1 MTMVEYVNIRKMLKC
16 EDCGLA
22 IKHNSNTTGTKY
34 IRCWVCQHKKEDAD
48 FIEQYDNLHCRD
60 EYGNWL

>member
-1 MTMVEYVNIRKMLKC
+1 MIMVENKSLRNLLKC

-22 IKHNSNTTGTKY
+22 IRDNSNTVTKHV
-34 IRCWVCQHKKEDAD
+34 RCWVCQCKKEDAD

-60 EYGNWL
+60 EYGNWV